1 MSFPG
6 VYGIVTRP
14 NHVRVRAQDRNGEV
28 FEAEGEALLARAF
41 ERTGSRDMALAY
53 EDFKQEFLDSWGA
66 AFSERV
72 HAYTEYAFYPAL
84 VDFTLASV

>member
-1 MSFPG
+1 MEDLYALFGLEIKSDEHDMPDHIR
-6 VYGIVTRP
+6 YLL
-14 NHVRVRAQDRNGEV
+14 V
-28 FEAEGEALLARAF
+28 FMAILARAF

-72 HAYTEYAFYPAL
+72 HTYTEYAFYPAL